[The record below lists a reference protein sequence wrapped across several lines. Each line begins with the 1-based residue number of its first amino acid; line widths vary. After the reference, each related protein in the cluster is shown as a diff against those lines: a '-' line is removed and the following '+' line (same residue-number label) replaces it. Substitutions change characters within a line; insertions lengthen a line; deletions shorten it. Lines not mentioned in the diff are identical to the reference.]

1 MIRISISAILRLKK
15 LNKTNRSAVS
25 SLLFARI
32 IYAINW
38 FNIASI
44 FSHIASDFKQDISL
58 LGLLST
64 SFLIG
69 VGLFQVP
76 GGILAAIQGSRKTAI
91 YGITITSSAAFLCG
105 LSSQIQQIEALR
117 FVVGIGMA
125 LYFGSSVTLITRYLG
140 RGSTGFA
147 VALLNSAHSI
157 GGIIGIFGWV
167 ILAGVVGW
175 RQSLLLSGGFGL
187 ISSIFLIVFLPSKQL
202 EKEEIEAEGGERE
215 GKHQQQESDQQAKG
229 KHFRITTSDIRKVL
243 FDKSLFAF
251 GLVLLGAQ
259 IAWGLPLTFIV
270 FYLEDYLKVNPST
283 AGFIAGLGLISGVV
297 SAPVFG
303 KIYDKTKNI
312 SRLLFVCGLAMS
324 AGVAGFS
331 ITAITP
337 SSSSSSLLYIAGISN
352 ALVGVFSAGV
362 FTIAYTSAREVY
374 RKSNSEKKNKEHIQS
389 TISKNS
395 YDTLAVGWV
404 NGLSLFGAFWIPIL
418 FSFVVQ
424 HLGYAVGW
432 LVGGVFSLLFILPSI
447 GISTYKVKSSY

>member
-1 MIRISISAILRLKK
+1 M
-15 LNKTNRSAVS
+15 NKTNRSAVL

-105 LSSQIQQIEALR
+105 LSSQLQQIEVLR
-117 FVVGIGMA
+117 FVVGVGMA

-140 RGSTGFA
+140 RGSAGFA

-187 ISSIFLIVFLPSKQL
+187 ISSIFLIAFLPSKQL
-202 EKEEIEAEGGERE
+202 EKEEIEAEGGEGGERE

-229 KHFRITTSDIRKVL
+229 KHSQITTSDIRKVL

-337 SSSSSSLLYIAGISN
+337 SSSSSVLYIAGISN

-374 RKSNSEKKNKEHIQS
+374 RKSNSEKKNKDHVQS

-447 GISTYKVKSSY
+447 GISTYKVESSY